1 MADKLDRFTKRAR
14 RALTLAQEEALRLN
28 HRSIGTEHLLL
39 GLVRLDGGR
48 ALKVLRALAV
58 EPAQVIRAVER
69 VAPRGDRVP
78 FGKPSLAARAKRAIE
93 LAVDEARLTG
103 DSSIGTAHLL
113 LGLARE
119 GEGAAIRVLNGLG
132 VNIDQLRTQ
141 TAREML
147 AARQAPTIGDLPTT
161 SSSSSSSSA
170 SPPPSTSSAARR
182 MKLAQSSGPPTFASE
197 HYDAVVDFI
206 RSRTRQQ
213 PTVGLILGTGLSPLA
228 EEIEKADIIAYE
240 EIPLFPSSTVAGHAG
255 RLVIGKL
262 EGVAVC
268 AMQGRFHFYEGY
280 GMQEITLPVRVM
292 QRLGVE
298 TLIVT
303 NAAGGIHPD
312 LETGDLM
319 LIEDHV
325 NFVGMA
331 GNHPLVGPNLDEFGP
346 RFPAANRVYT
356 RRLRELAQRVANE
369 QEIELHSGVYA
380 ALSGPSFETP
390 AEIRFL
396 RTIGADAVGMS
407 TAHEALVAHHA
418 GLAVLAIS
426 TITNVAIDA
435 VDVDEEPAH
444 EEIAAAGQVIVPK
457 LTTLVRGVLAR
468 LNDAS
473 TA

>member
-28 HRSIGTEHLLL
+28 HSHIGTEHLLL
-39 GLVRLDGGR
+39 ALVRTDGGR
-48 ALKVLRALAV
+48 APKVLRAMEV
-58 EPAQVIRAVER
+58 EPSQVIRAVER
-69 VAPRGDRVP
+69 LAPRGDRTP
-78 FGKPSLAARAKRAIE
+78 FGQPSLATRTKRAIE

-132 VNIDQLRTQ
+132 VSLDKLRTQ
-141 TAREML
+141 IAREML
-147 AARQAPTIGDLPTT
+147 AARQAPAIGDLPTT
-161 SSSSSSSSA
+161 SSLSA
-170 SPPPSTSSAARR
+170 SLPSTSPAERR
-182 MKLAQSSGPPTFASE
+182 ASVAQSSGSPAFTSK

-206 RSRTRQQ
+206 RSRTEQR
-213 PTVGLILGTGLSPLA
+213 PSVGLILGTGLGPLA
-228 EEIEKADIIAYE
+228 EEIERAEAISYEDI
-240 EIPLFPSSTVAGHAG
+240 PFFPVSTVAGHAG
-255 RLVIGKL
+255 RLVIGEL
-262 EGVAVC
+262 EGVTVC

-319 LIEDHV
+319 LIEDHL

-331 GNHPLVGPNLDEFGP
+331 GNNPLVGPNLDEFGP
-346 RFPAANRVYT
+346 RFPAANRLYT
-356 RRLRELAQRVANE
+356 RRLRELARRVADE
-369 QEIELHSGVYA
+369 QGIGLHSGVYA
-380 ALSGPSFETP
+380 ALAGPNFETP

-396 RTIGADAVGMS
+396 RTVGADAVGMS

-444 EEIAAAGQVIVPK
+444 EEIAAAGQIIVPK
-457 LTTLVRGVLAR
+457 LTMLVRGVLAQ
-468 LNDAS
+468 LGDAP

>member
-28 HRSIGTEHLLL
+28 HRYIETEHLLL
-39 GLVRLDGGR
+39 GLVHTDGGR
-48 ALKVLRALAV
+48 AMKVLRALGV
-58 EPAQVIRAVER
+58 EPNQVIRAVER
-69 VAPRGDRVP
+69 TAPRGERAP
-78 FGKPSLAARAKRAIE
+78 FGQPSLAARAKRAVE

-103 DSSIGTAHLL
+103 DSAIGTAHLL

-119 GEGAAIRVLNGLG
+119 GEGAAIRVLSGLG
-132 VNIDQLRTQ
+132 VNLDQLRTQ

-161 SSSSSSSSA
+161 SSFSA
-170 SPPPSTSSAARR
+170 SPTSTSPAERR
-182 MKLAQSSGPPTFASE
+182 ASVAQSSGSPTFTSE

-213 PTVGLILGTGLSPLA
+213 PSVGLILGTGLSPLA
-228 EEIEKADIIAYE
+228 EEIERAEAIPYEDI
-240 EIPLFPSSTVAGHAG
+240 PFFPSSTVAGHAG
-255 RLVIGKL
+255 RLVIGEL

-303 NAAGGIHPD
+303 NAAGGIRPD

-319 LIEDHV
+319 LIEDHI
-325 NFVGMA
+325 NFVGMV
-331 GNHPLVGPNLDEFGP
+331 GNNPLVGSNLDEFGP
-346 RFPAANRVYT
+346 RFPAANRLYT
-356 RRLRELAQRVANE
+356 RRLRDLAQRVADE
-369 QEIELHSGVYA
+369 QGIALHSGVYA
-380 ALSGPSFETP
+380 ALAGPSFETP

-396 RTIGADAVGMS
+396 RTVGADAVGMS

-444 EEIAAAGQVIVPK
+444 EEISAAGQIIVPK
-457 LTTLVRGVLAR
+457 LTTLVRGVLAQ
-468 LNDAS
+468 LGDAS
-473 TA
+473 AA